1 MGSAGT
7 HLIMDGFV
15 SDTASFE
22 ADRLESL
29 FYGLTDALRMTML
42 RKPEFIEVPLDAVKL
57 KQTEDSG
64 VFEDEG
70 GITGFCVIST
80 SHISI
85 HCWPL
90 RGFFSLDV
98 FSCKDFDAE
107 AAERFIEKALGTTR
121 INKHVIQRQVPGH

>member
-15 SDTASFE
+15 SDTANFE

-29 FYGLTDALRMTML
+29 FYGLADTLRMTML
-42 RKPEFIEVPLDAVKL
+42 RKPEFIEVPLDNAKL

-64 VFEDEG
+64 VFQDEG
-70 GITGFCVIST
+70 GVTGFCVIST

-90 RGFFSLDV
+90 RKFFSLDV

-107 AAERFIEKALGTTR
+107 LAERFIVDALGLTR
-121 INKHVIQRQVPGH
+121 VNKHVIQRLVPV

>member
-1 MGSAGT
+1 MNSAGT

-15 SDTASFE
+15 ADASSFE
-22 ADRLESL
+22 AGRLKSL
-29 FYGLTDALRMTML
+29 FYGLTDALQMTML
-42 RKPEFIEVPLDAVKL
+42 REPEFIEVELDEAQL
-57 KQTEDSG
+57 HETEDSG
-64 VFEDEG
+64 VFHDEG
-70 GITGFCVIST
+70 GITGFCIIST

-107 AAERFIEKALGTTR
+107 RAAELIEKNLDVSR
-121 INKHVIQRQVPGH
+121 VRKVVIQREVP